1 MTKLLAENLFPLL
14 FAVGT
19 IFLSLERGKLPH
31 ISPEEWKVLLFIF
44 TLLVVIRGFELSGGL
59 KYAALRLERFKY
71 FPPLLVLYTAFLAM
85 VVTNDVALI
94 AVVPITLLL
103 SENRELVPL
112 LVVLEI
118 LAANIGSALSPFGNP
133 QNIYLFHRYGLSLKE
148 FLSAVVPVF
157 LPLLVFL
164 LILTPL
170 RGKGVEKSPTEVRI
184 NWQPLVVSSLGFL
197 LFLGSFFKLLPLWV
211 LFPIFAAGIWIRELL
226 AVDYGL
232 LLTFLVFFAF
242 SSLLEVKPLFHSPE
256 GVLLNS
262 VLLSQI
268 LSNVPVAVILSKL
281 TALWKP
287 LLVGVNLG
295 GFGTPVASLAN
306 LIGIRLYLRST
317 YPKGSFWFFYT
328 ALNLSFLIMGVSLAV
343 LLINK

>member
-1 MTKLLAENLFPLL
+1 MKKLLIENLFLLL

-19 IFLSLERGKLPH
+19 VVLSLERGKLPH
-31 ISPEEWKVLLFIF
+31 ISPEEWKVLLFLY
-44 TLLVVIRGFELSGGL
+44 TLLVVVKGFELSGIL

-85 VVTNDVALI
+85 FVTNDVALL

-103 SENRELVPL
+103 KENRELVPL

-118 LAANIGSALSPFGNP
+118 LASNTGSSLSPFGNP
-133 QNIYLFHRYGLSLKE
+133 QNIYLFHRYGLDLKD
-148 FLSAVVPVF
+148 FLTAVVPVF

-164 LILTPL
+164 PILTPF
-170 RGKGVEKSPTEVRI
+170 RGKAVEKLPPEVGIDWR
-184 NWQPLVVSSLGFL
+184 PLIVSCFGFF
-197 LFLGSFFKLLPLWV
+197 LFLGSFLKFLPIWIML
-211 LFPIFAAGIWIRELL
+211 PIFAAGIWIRELL
-226 AVDYGL
+226 IVDYGL

-242 SSLLEVKPLFHSPE
+242 SSLLEVRPIFHSPE

-262 VLLSQI
+262 VLLSQVI
-268 LSNVPVAVILSKL
+268 SNVPVAVILAKL
-281 TALWKP
+281 TPLWKP

-306 LIGIRLYLRST
+306 LIGIRLYLRSP
-317 YPKGSFWFFYT
+317 YPKGSFWFFY
-328 ALNLSFLIMGVSLAV
+328 AVLNLAFLIIGISLAV
-343 LLINK
+343 LLSV